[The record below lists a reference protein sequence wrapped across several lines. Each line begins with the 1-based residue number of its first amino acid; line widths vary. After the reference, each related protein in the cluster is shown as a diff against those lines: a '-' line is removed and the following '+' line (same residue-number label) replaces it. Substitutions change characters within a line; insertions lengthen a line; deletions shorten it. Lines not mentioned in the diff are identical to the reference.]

1 VLLLFIKEGLE
12 QGDRVLQIVD
22 QRRYA
27 EQVRHL
33 EEAGIDVADGE
44 RMDQMVIRHWEQA
57 YLQEGYFD
65 WRRQLSVIKEVL
77 DDGKTRG

>member
-1 VLLLFIKEGLE
+1 
-12 QGDRVLQIVD
+12 
-22 QRRYA
+22 
-27 EQVRHL
+27 
-33 EEAGIDVADGE
+33 
-44 RMDQMVIRHWEQA
+44 MDQMVIRHWEQA